1 MSESISEA
9 ARKAADLALG
19 AADYALEAAR
29 KLTDQLTDRGGQRRQ
44 EVTGRLNR
52 LAERGRRL
60 RLATRADLEQLE
72 ARLAT
77 RADLEQLRT
86 GLPTRADLERL
97 ETRIAAL
104 EKALRKE
111 S

>member
-1 MSESISEA
+1 MSESSRDSIAET

-29 KLTDQLTDRGGQRRQ
+29 KLTDQFTGRGGQRRH
-44 EVTGRLNR
+44 EVTRHLNR

-72 ARLAT
+72 AR
-77 RADLEQLRT
+77 
-86 GLPTRADLERL
+86 
-97 ETRIAAL
+97 IAAL
-104 EKALRKE
+104 EKAARKE

>member
-9 ARKAADLALG
+9 ALKAADLALG

-29 KLTDQLTDRGGQRRQ
+29 KLTGQLTGRGGQRRQ
-44 EVTGRLNR
+44 EVTRRLSE

-60 RLATRADLEQLE
+60 RLATRADLEQLGT
-72 ARLAT
+72 RLAT
-77 RADLEQLRT
+77 RADI
-86 GLPTRADLERL
+86 ERL
-97 ETRIAAL
+97 EARIAAL
-104 EKALRKE
+104 EKAARKE

>member
-29 KLTDQLTDRGGQRRQ
+29 KLTAELTGRGGQRRQ
-44 EVTGRLNR
+44 EVTRRLER

-60 RLATRADLEQLE
+60 RLATRADLEQLGT
-72 ARLAT
+72 RLAT
-77 RADLEQLRT
+77 RADIEQLRA
-86 GLPTRADLERL
+86 GLATRADLERL
-97 ETRIAAL
+97 EARIAAL
-104 EKALRKE
+104 EKALAKE
-111 S
+111 R

>member
-9 ARKAADLALG
+9 ALKAADLALG

-29 KLTDQLTDRGGQRRQ
+29 KLTGQLTGRGGQHRQ
-44 EVTGRLNR
+44 EVTRRLER

-60 RLATRADLEQLE
+60 RLATRADLEQLGT
-72 ARLAT
+72 RLAT
-77 RADLEQLRT
+77 RADLE
-86 GLPTRADLERL
+86 RL
-97 ETRIAAL
+97 EARIAAL
-104 EKALRKE
+104 EKAARKE

>member
-1 MSESISEA
+1 MSESMSEA

-29 KLTDQLTDRGGQRRQ
+29 KLTGQLAGRGGQRRR
-44 EVTGRLNR
+44 EVVRRLER

-60 RLATRADLEQLE
+60 RLATRADVEQLGT
-72 ARLAT
+72 RLAT
-77 RADLEQLRT
+77 RADI
-86 GLPTRADLERL
+86 ERL
-97 ETRIAAL
+97 EARIAAL
-104 EKALRKE
+104 EKALGKE

>member
-60 RLATRADLEQLE
+60 RLATRADLEQL
-72 ARLAT
+72 
-77 RADLEQLRT
+77 RA